1 MDSENQGFEEAQL
14 FAAAAP
20 AHGEM
25 QNLVL
30 NDQLS
35 SKSFSNYR
43 SAISSLSETHH
54 PLSPPAVLTPADSD
68 PLLAPSVDRDLRN
81 PNASDHFL
89 SQPLRF
95 SDVNFG
101 PFDGND
107 GNDVNGVESPSKSSE
122 SSGGLSRSSS
132 SNSEYI
138 KITVSNPQKEQEV
151 SNSIVP
157 GGNSYVTYLITTR
170 TNLAEFGGSEFSV
183 RRRFKD
189 VVTLS
194 ERLAESYRGFFIP
207 PRPDKSVVEGQVM
220 QKQEFVEQ
228 RRVALEKYLR
238 KLAGHPVIR
247 KSDEFKV
254 FLQVQG
260 RLPLPTTTDV
270 ASRMLDGA
278 VKLPKQL
285 LNESSVAPQEVV
297 QPARGGR
304 DLLRLFKELK
314 QSVTNDWGS
323 SKPPVVEE
331 DKEFLEKKEK
341 LHDFEQQLSAASQQV
356 KLQVI
361 LYQS

>member
-1 MDSENQGFEEAQL
+1 MMMNSENQGFEEAPL
-14 FAAAAP
+14 YSTRD
-20 AHGEM
+20 EM
-25 QNLVL
+25 ENLL
-30 NDQLS
+30 IKEQLS
-35 SKSFSNYR
+35 SNSFSNYR
-43 SAISSLSETHH
+43 SAMSSLSDTHH
-54 PLSPPAVLTPADSD
+54 PLSPPTILTPADSD
-68 PLLAPSVDRDLRN
+68 PLFSPPVDRDLRN
-81 PNASDHFL
+81 PNASDRFF
-89 SQPLRF
+89 SEPLHF

-101 PFDGND
+101 PFGGNN
-107 GNDVNGVESPSKSSE
+107 GSDVNGVESPSKSSV

-132 SNSEYI
+132 LNSESI
-138 KITVSNPQKEQEV
+138 KITVSNPQKEQEI

-170 TNLAEFGGSEFSV
+170 TSIPEFGGSEFSV

-220 QKQEFVEQ
+220 HKQEFVEQ

-238 KLAGHPVIR
+238 KLAEHPVIR

-278 VKLPKQL
+278 VNLPKQL
-285 LNESSVAPQEVV
+285 LNESAMAPQEVV
-297 QPARGGR
+297 QPAKGGR

-341 LHDFEQQLSAASQQV
+341 LRDFEHQLSAASQQV
-356 KLQVI
+356 TYL
-361 LYQS
+361 LYFIS